1 MLLPFLRRRS
11 PKVLVIGL
19 DCAEP
24 SLVFDRWRDDLPAL
38 KSLMDAGAYCPLRS
52 CTPPITTPAWMCMMT
67 GKDPGELGVYGFRNR
82 KDHSYDN
89 LFIAN
94 AKAIKEPTVW
104 DFCTEH
110 NKRVGLLGVPQT
122 YPPRPVNGWMVTSFL
137 TPSTKSQYTYPPA
150 LRREIESLVGE
161 YMIDVEGFRTEDK
174 DRLLRQIYEITDQ
187 HFTLARHFIREK
199 PWDFFMLVD
208 MGPDRIHHGFW
219 KYGAPDHPL
228 FEPGNP
234 YENAIHDY
242 YVHLDEKIGELLE
255 LVDDRT
261 IVFVVSDHG
270 AQTMHGGI
278 CVNEWLI
285 EKGYLSLSS
294 VPSPPS
300 PSSRRPLVP
309 LSDCEIDWDNTRVW
323 GEGGYYARIFFN
335 VQGREPRGII
345 PPDEYEAFRDQV
357 AAELEALG
365 DEHGNSIGTK
375 VFKPEEVYREVKNI
389 PPDLIVYFGDLSWR
403 SVGSLG
409 HGSVWTH
416 ENDTGPDDANHAQY
430 GLLIVDPRGSGQ
442 RPAISAMQ
450 RSATSDQRTANGEG
464 HEAELIDIA
473 PTILHALG
481 LDVPEGMGG
490 RVLLE

>member
-1 MLLPFLRRRS
+1 
-11 PKVLVIGL
+11 
-19 DCAEP
+19 
-24 SLVFDRWRDDLPAL
+24 
-38 KSLMDAGAYCPLRS
+38 
-52 CTPPITTPAWMCMMT
+52 MMT

-82 KDHSYDN
+82 QDHSYDN

-104 DFCTEH
+104 DFCARH
-110 NKRVGLLGVPQT
+110 NKRVGPLGIPQT

-150 LRREIESLVGE
+150 LRREIEELVGE
-161 YMIDVEGFRTEDK
+161 YMLDVEGFRTEDK
-174 DRLLRQIYEITDQ
+174 DRLLRQIYEMTDQ
-187 HFTLARHFIREK
+187 HFELARHFIRGK
-199 PWDFFMLVD
+199 PWDFFMLVE

-219 KYGAPDHPL
+219 KHSAPDHPL
-228 FEPGNP
+228 YEPGNP

-285 EKGYLSLSS
+285 QKGYLKIQESGDRSQETGERQTTVAS
-294 VPSPPS
+294 PPSPESVPS

-309 LSDCEIDWDNTRVW
+309 LTDCEIDWDHTRVW

-335 VQGREPRGII
+335 VKGREPRGII

-365 DEHGNSIGTK
+365 DEHGEPIGTK
-375 VFKPEEVYREVKNI
+375 VFKPEDVYREVKNI

-430 GLLIVDPRGSGQ
+430 GLLIVDPRGTGLT
-442 RPAISAMQ
+442 PTVGAAPHPGPLPE
-450 RSATSDQRTANGEG
+450 GEG
-464 HEAELIDIA
+464 VCPHPSPLPRGEGEVAELTDIA

-481 LDVPEGMGG
+481 LPVPEGMTG
-490 RVLLE
+490 RVLLA